1 MLAVGNDGQFARFCQ
16 LAGHAEVA
24 QDARYTTNAGRIG
37 HRDLLIPQLAAWMLQ
52 RTTQGWLDLLEPNAV
67 PCAPIL
73 DLPGVFAHPQVIA
86 RGMKI
91 EIDSGDEKPMPLVA
105 NPMRFDGE
113 RAIADQPPPGL
124 DAQGDTIR
132 AALAA
137 GTGWPG
143 R

>member
-1 MLAVGNDGQFARFCQ
+1 VARD
-16 LAGHAEVA
+16 E
-24 QDARYTTNAGRIG
+24 RYVTNAGRIG
-37 HRDLLIPQLAAWMLQ
+37 GRDVLIPMLSEWMLG
-52 RTTQGWLDLLEPNAV
+52 RTTQQWMDLLEPNAV

-73 DLPGVFAHPQVIA
+73 TLPGVFQHPQVVS

-91 EIDSGDEKPMPLVA
+91 ELDVGAERPMPLVA

-113 RAIADQPPPGL
+113 RAIADQPPPHI
-124 DAQGDTIR
+124 DEQGDAIR

-137 GTGWPG
+137 GQGWPG